1 MQFSIWNQRA
11 SFSYANNLPYL
22 VTTDDFKVTSYP
34 LHDLLSI
41 MYVTGIRSFAIL
53 FMVSTIFTV
62 QQSEQMKEKDKRI
75 KLMSEI
81 LNGIKVLK
89 LYAWE
94 ESFTKIISGIRK
106 EELTLL
112 RRAGFTNAASSFFW
126 QLAPFMVRF

>member
-1 MQFSIWNQRA
+1 MI
-11 SFSYANNLPYL
+11 
-22 VTTDDFKVTSYP
+22 
-34 LHDLLSI
+34 
-41 MYVTGIRSFAIL
+41 
-53 FMVSTIFTV
+53 STIFTV

-126 QLAPFMVRF
+126 QLAPFMVRFKNYISPFNKLLTLIYIYVGLLSHILDKSGSIIIYPQPCL